1 MAISDIEPNLLDDMV
16 SLSYILEKEELI
28 KHAIVTDNND
38 AEPEGLT

>member
-1 MAISDIEPNLLDDMV
+1 MESADMEPNLFDDMV
-16 SLSYILEKEELI
+16 SLSYILEKEELK